1 MDKKLTI
8 KESFNLGKGWNLMIF
23 AILAML
29 VTNAGVNDG
38 LNIALPEI
46 AKGAGL
52 DYELCLSMGTVAGF
66 VGVAMMLVIAKFRDR
81 FGGRKV
87 SAALFIIFGFTFY
100 FLFLRASNIVMYA
113 ISQCIMVSCG
123 QGCFYLCTGPMQS
136 DWFPKK
142 RGVVN
147 GISTIGANIGTA
159 ILAPIMT
166 TLLTMAEYKTTKRDI
181 ALIGTVLMLIGG
193 LMPQVLNSK
202 LWMLY
207 AASIVIGAGLS
218 LVVVVSS
225 SLISDY
231 FTGLEKS
238 RVMGFQSIFV
248 SIGGTIIAK
257 GSGLFTAM
265 AGWKRGYLVFLIC
278 IPILLIVAL
287 TVPKGEVVAKE
298 EKASGGISGSMIYF
312 GALCLITGVFVATFN
327 TNIAMYIDRKGIGD
341 ASTAGTVASIMQ
353 VIGILGGLVL
363 GNTVKLFKRFTIGAA
378 ILMMAVG
385 TAMVGFST
393 NLPVICV
400 GAAVVGFGFA
410 IRNPGAV
417 TFAANMV
424 PAAQASLAI
433 AIVSATYNVGNFISA
448 YVVNP
453 LANMLGNDISN
464 RFILSAVALAVIGI
478 VACVKAPTTDAQK
491 RLDSAHITCNKNAIP
506 NDPRSP
512 FLTSGV
518 RLGTPAVTTRGMKE
532 EDMEVIAEAISL
544 VIKDEANVEKAKTLV
559 AGLTE
564 KYPLI

>member
-1 MDKKLTI
+1 METTKNKK
-8 KESFNLGKGWNLMIF
+8 
-23 AILAML
+23 
-29 VTNAGVNDG
+29 V
-38 LNIALPEI
+38 IA
-46 AKGAGL
+46 AGL
-52 DYELCLSMGTVAGF
+52 
-66 VGVAMMLVIAKFRDR
+66 LVM
-81 FGGRKV
+81 
-87 SAALFIIFGFTFY
+87 S
-100 FLFLRASNIVMYA
+100 
-113 ISQCIMVSCG
+113 
-123 QGCFYLCTGPMQS
+123 
-136 DWFPKK
+136 
-142 RGVVN
+142 
-147 GISTIGANIGTA
+147 
-159 ILAPIMT
+159 
-166 TLLTMAEYKTTKRDI
+166 LTMACNSALSPILAEVGKFFPDASDSAIQIVLTLINLVTLPMMLIEPAFESKITKRDI

-193 LMPQVLNSK
+193 LMPQVLNSQ

-231 FTGLEKS
+231 FTGIEKS

-278 IPILLIVAL
+278 VPILIIVAL
-287 TVPKGEVVAKE
+287 TVPKGTVVKKE
-298 EKASGGISGSMIYF
+298 ESGEKAGISGNMVYF
-312 GALCLITGVFVATFN
+312 GVLCLITGIFVATFN

-363 GNTVKLFKRFTIGAA
+363 GNTVKLFKRFTIGAS
-378 ILMMAVG
+378 ILMMAAG

-393 NLPVICV
+393 SLPVICI
-400 GAAVVGFGFA
+400 GAAIVGFGFA

-453 LANMLGNDISN
+453 LANMLGNDIAN
-464 RFILSAVALAVIGI
+464 RFIISAVALVVIGI
-478 VACVKAPTTDAQK
+478 VALIKAPTTDAQA
-491 RLDSAHITCNKNAIP
+491 LDSQ
-506 NDPRSP
+506 S
-512 FLTSGV
+512 
-518 RLGTPAVTTRGMKE
+518 
-532 EDMEVIAEAISL
+532 
-544 VIKDEANVEKAKTLV
+544 
-559 AGLTE
+559 
-564 KYPLI
+564 